1 MPQRGASQVCGPY
14 QASITGHFRQFDP
27 RNGTA
32 TACGNTGFECCTNR
46 VEERRSD
53 GGNSSANHEKF
64 GVQNRL
70 QNRTR
75 RAQLGPQVDERTQ
88 RALIPGFHQCH
99 KTSGRDF
106 SRIGDELRQTAT
118 VSFGTFVCVS
128 LQGAARG
135 VLFDASASA
144 AGAFQSAGVNA
155 HVAKFSGRAES
166 ASKNFSR
173 SDNGP
178 TQSGSDGEHCHVGDI
193 LPRTKPVFGP
203 AGSVRVIVDENRK
216 VDALREKL
224 CDGDVDPASDIG
236 RDTHRFTRQ
245 VDKSGD
251 GDAHGY
257 RLMVTRKFRNHL
269 GNGINNVL
277 TSRGVNALLRKD
289 STVGGHHTPGDLGSA
304 DIDSNCVH
312 RESLRNFYSPALATS
327 RVKGNPRPKGV
338 SVKEFSTPILIPN
351 VPTDNIT
358 DLLETRF
365 SLTPDLVL
373 FGIQQKDGTWAPI
386 TVSEFREHVM
396 SLAKGF
402 IAAGIK
408 PGDKIGM
415 MCKVSY
421 EWTLVDFAMFYA
433 GATLVPVYE
442 TSSPSQIA
450 YTLNDSGATGLIVE
464 TAEYFQRFDE
474 IRPETP
480 LVESVWQLHLND
492 VDKLI
497 TAGVDVTDEELEAR
511 RTSAQSSDLAT
522 LIYTSGSTGN
532 PKGCILSH
540 GNFVDTIRNSA
551 LEMDEVVGMPGAS
564 TLLFITAAHVFA
576 RFISILC
583 VHSGVRVGHQSD
595 TKLLLPS
602 LGSFQPTFLLAV
614 PRVFEKVFNSSEQ
627 KAEAAGKGAIF
638 RKAAATAIAYSRALD
653 AGKVPLGLKLQ
664 FAVLD
669 KLVLSK
675 LRHAL
680 GGKVV
685 YAISGSAPLGSRLGH
700 FYRSLGFRV
709 LEGYGLTETT
719 APATI
724 NLAHKFK
731 IGTVGP
737 VLPGISVRTE
747 DDGEI
752 LVKGIN
758 VFQGYWKNAKAT
770 NEVLQD
776 GWFRTGDIGSFD
788 DDGYLTITGRKK
800 EIIVTAG
807 GKNVAPPVLEDPIRA
822 NLLVGQCVVVGDR
835 RPFVGALITLDM
847 EMLPV
852 WLHNVG
858 LDPNMSAEEASQHP
872 QVLAEIQTAVDRA
885 NKRVSRAE
893 SIRKFVVL
901 PTEFTEASGHLTPKM
916 SIKRAVIVS
925 DFSAEIDALYGDSV
939 DSEGLGA

>member
-1 MPQRGASQVCGPY
+1 M
-14 QASITGHFRQFDP
+14 
-27 RNGTA
+27 
-32 TACGNTGFECCTNR
+32 
-46 VEERRSD
+46 
-53 GGNSSANHEKF
+53 
-64 GVQNRL
+64 
-70 QNRTR
+70 
-75 RAQLGPQVDERTQ
+75 
-88 RALIPGFHQCH
+88 
-99 KTSGRDF
+99 
-106 SRIGDELRQTAT
+106 
-118 VSFGTFVCVS
+118 
-128 LQGAARG
+128 
-135 VLFDASASA
+135 
-144 AGAFQSAGVNA
+144 
-155 HVAKFSGRAES
+155 
-166 ASKNFSR
+166 
-173 SDNGP
+173 
-178 TQSGSDGEHCHVGDI
+178 
-193 LPRTKPVFGP
+193 
-203 AGSVRVIVDENRK
+203 
-216 VDALREKL
+216 
-224 CDGDVDPASDIG
+224 
-236 RDTHRFTRQ
+236 
-245 VDKSGD
+245 
-251 GDAHGY
+251 
-257 RLMVTRKFRNHL
+257 
-269 GNGINNVL
+269 
-277 TSRGVNALLRKD
+277 
-289 STVGGHHTPGDLGSA
+289 
-304 DIDSNCVH
+304 
-312 RESLRNFYSPALATS
+312 
-327 RVKGNPRPKGV
+327 
-338 SVKEFSTPILIPN
+338 KEFSTPVLIPN
-351 VPTDNIT
+351 VPSDNIT

-365 SLTPDLVL
+365 AMTPDLVL

-474 IRPETP
+474 ARPETP
-480 LVESVWQLHLND
+480 KVETVWQLHLND
-492 VDKLI
+492 IDKLI
-497 TAGVDVTDEELEAR
+497 TAGEGVSDAELETR
-511 RTSAQSSDLAT
+511 RTTAQSTDLAT

-664 FAVLD
+664 FIVLD

-747 DDGEI
+747 DGGEI

-758 VFQGYWKNAKAT
+758 VFQGYWKNKKAT
-770 NEVLQD
+770 DEVLQD

-788 DDGYLTITGRKK
+788 DEGYLTITGRKK

-858 LDPNMSAEEASQHP
+858 LDPNMTDAEASQNP

-916 SIKRAVIVS
+916 SIKRSVIVN